1 MQQESHLWTSTGL
14 LVGTFG
20 ATAWE
25 LQLKT
30 TWKMKP
36 NDGSNAAQEMNK
48 VIQNAV
54 PPPPHRSEETPRL
67 ASPRLAVPHPPLSV
81 QRNPSRCPATTGF
94 RDWPRPHGQSLKTII
109 SELFAFSS
117 TWRSAPSPT
126 ASPLFSHSSLSLS
139 KKLAAKQAKPQV
151 SVTAI
156 HDEVFSES
164 SVSALHNLILSL
176 CCLTISQHR
185 HPVVDI
191 NKRGY
196 LSKKLKAAMAQGS
209 HLVSLN
215 ASHPHPHSNSHD
227 LKR

>member
-1 MQQESHLWTSTGL
+1 MPRHDRLQGLASTSRTESKDDHLR
-14 LVGTFG
+14 
-20 ATAWE
+20 AIR
-25 LQLKT
+25 LQLH
-30 TWKMKP
+30 M
-36 NDGSNAAQEMNK
+36 E
-48 VIQNAV
+48 V
-54 PPPPHRSEETPRL
+54 
-67 ASPRLAVPHPPLSV
+67 
-81 QRNPSRCPATTGF
+81 
-94 RDWPRPHGQSLKTII
+94 
-109 SELFAFSS
+109 SS
-117 TWRSAPSPT
+117 SPT
-126 ASPLFSHSSLSLS
+126 ASLSPTPHSLS

-227 LKR
+227 IKR